1 MANSNYPGGSTAVLS
16 PLGLTDVTD
25 TYATHYA
32 FLGNGGLHSV
42 ANSTARLAIPEDRLE
57 FGMVVTEQDST
68 DKYILANIAMGGSS
82 DTITDPDNWISLFTD
97 TGITSLNGLT
107 GVTQTFAIGNAGND
121 FGISSV
127 GTEHTF
133 DLPDASASNRGAL
146 TPGDWTTFAGKQ
158 NALSITN
165 LTDVGTDGITITNGT
180 GAVIGAS
187 AVTIA
192 QQVADATHNGY
203 LSSGDWVNFNGKG
216 IGTVTSIATGTGLIG
231 GTITDTGTISFS
243 DANVATFAATPSSAN
258 LAAAVSDETGSGSL
272 VFATS
277 PTLVT
282 PILGTPTSG
291 TLTNATGLP
300 IATGVSGLGT
310 GIATFLATPSSANL
324 ISAVTDE
331 TGTGSLVFGT
341 NPTFAGMTIAD
352 ANNIVLGTT
361 TGTKIGTSTSEKLG
375 FWNATAIV
383 QPTSAITPATLVSG
397 TGTVVTSECT
407 FGGYTLQ
414 QIAAAL
420 ENMGLLG

>member
-1 MANSNYPGGSTAVLS
+1 MANSPAGAIAITA
-16 PLGLTDVTD
+16 PLGLTDVSD

-32 FLGNGGLHSV
+32 FLGQGGLHSV
-42 ANSTARLAIPEDRLE
+42 ADITARNAITTERRD
-57 FGMVVTEQDST
+57 FGLVAVLKSNGA
-68 DKYILANIAMGGSS
+68 KYVLANIAMGGSNN
-82 DTITDPDNWISLFTD
+82 DITDNDNWISLFTD

-107 GVTQTFAIGNAGND
+107 GVTQTFATGTAGVD
-121 FGISSV
+121 LGISST
-127 GTEHTF
+127 GTTHTIN
-133 DLPDASASNRGAL
+133 LPEASASNTGKL
-146 TPGDWTTFAGKQ
+146 TSTDWSAFSGKQ

-187 AVTIA
+187 PVTLSQTKA
-192 QQVADATHNGY
+192 STSTNGY
-203 LSSGDWVNFNGKG
+203 LSSTDWDTFNGKG
-216 IGTVTSIATGTGLIG
+216 TGTVTSIGTGIGLIG
-231 GTITDTGTISFS
+231 GPITGSGTIDFS
-243 DANVATFAATPSSAN
+243 DANVAAFAATPSSAT
-258 LAAAVSDETGSGSL
+258 LATAVSDETGSGSL

-341 NPTFAGMTIAD
+341 SPTLTGVTIAD

-361 TGTKIGTSTSEKLG
+361 TGTIIGTGTSQKLG
-375 FWNATAIV
+375 FWNTTPTV
-383 QPTSAITPATLVSG
+383 QPTNAITPATLVSG
-397 TGTVVTSECT
+397 TGTVVTSACT

-420 ENMGLLG
+420 QGMGLLD

>member
-1 MANSNYPGGSTAVLS
+1 MANSPAGSIAITAAI
-16 PLGLTDVTD
+16 GLTDVSD

-42 ANSTARLAIPEDRLE
+42 ADSTARNAITTARRT
-57 FGMVVTEQDST
+57 FGLTAFQLDDGSKWVLSNT
-68 DKYILANIAMGGSS
+68 AMGGLN
-82 DTITDPDNWISLFTD
+82 DDITDNDNWISLFTD

-107 GVTQTFAIGNAGND
+107 GVTQTFAEGTAGSD
-121 FGISSV
+121 FGISST
-127 GTEHTF
+127 GTTHTF
-133 DLPDASASNRGAL
+133 NLPTASASVRGAL
-146 TPGDWTTFAGKQ
+146 
-158 NALSITN
+158 
-165 LTDVGTDGITITNGT
+165 
-180 GAVIGAS
+180 
-187 AVTIA
+187 
-192 QQVADATHNGY
+192 
-203 LSSGDWVNFNGKG
+203 SSGNWTDFNDKQEAITLTTTGTSG
-216 IGTVTSIATGTGLIG
+216 AATFVSNTLNIPQYEAGVGTVTSVATGTGLTG
-231 GTITDTGTISFS
+231 GTITSSGTISFS

-258 LAAAVSDETGSGSL
+258 LAAAVSDETGSGAL

-341 NPTFAGMTIAD
+341 SPTLTGVTITD

-361 TGTKIGTSTSEKLG
+361 TGTKIGTTTSQMLA
-375 FWNATAIV
+375 FWNTTPIV
-383 QPTSAITPATLVSG
+383 QPTTAITPAAFVSEEGTLI
-397 TGTVVTSECT
+397 TSLDT
-407 FGGYTLQ
+407 FGGYTLA

-420 ENMGLLG
+420 QSIGLLA

>member
-1 MANSNYPGGSTAVLS
+1 MPNSPAGSIAITA
-16 PLGLTDVTD
+16 PLGLTDVSD
-25 TYATHYA
+25 TYATHYD
-32 FLGNGGLHSV
+32 FLGQGGLQTV
-42 ANSTARLAIPEDRLE
+42 ANITARNAITTARRTFGTMASCQDGSGE
-57 FGMVVTEQDST
+57 F
-68 DKYILANIAMGGSS
+68 ILANTAMGGLN
-82 DTITDPDNWISLFTD
+82 DDITDNDNWISLFTD

-107 GVTQTFAIGNAGND
+107 GVTQTFATDTTGSD
-121 FGISSV
+121 FGISST
-127 GTEHTF
+127 GTTHTF
-133 DLPDASASNRGAL
+133 YLPDASASNRGAL
-146 TPGDWTTFAGKQ
+146 TSGDWTTFYGKQ

-192 QQVADATHNGY
+192 QQAADGTHNGY
-203 LSSGDWVNFNGKG
+203 LTSIDWDAFNSKG
-216 IGTVTSIATGTGLIG
+216 NGTVTSIGTGIG
-231 GTITDTGTISFS
+231 LTGGPITGSGTIDFS
-243 DANVATFAATPSSAN
+243 DANVAAFAATPSSAN

-341 NPTFAGMTIAD
+341 NPTFTGVTIAD

-361 TGTKIGTSTSEKLG
+361 TGTIIGTGTSQKLG
-375 FWNATAIV
+375 FWNTTAIA
-383 QPTSAITPATLVSG
+383 QPTTAITPATLVSQ

-420 ENMGLLG
+420 QGMGLLD